1 MQYLYLTFINKLAM
15 QTKKNR
21 LKWPLIFSIL
31 TIIGTSSAKADGL
44 NKLKNT
50 LVKDFA
56 NSEGLYI
63 IIGLVI
69 ASLLIYFVYNHL
81 IKEKEDPEAQ
91 KNAAKPGANYKRHRQ
106 HHVKPMV
113 KKPS

>member
-1 MQYLYLTFINKLAM
+1 MKTQ
-15 QTKKNR
+15 KNR
-21 LKWPLIFSIL
+21 SKWPLMFSIL
-31 TIIGTSSAKADGL
+31 TIIGISNAKAESF

-63 IIGLVI
+63 IGGLVI

-91 KNAAKPGANYKRHRQ
+91 KMAAKPGANYKRHRQ
-106 HHVKPMV
+106 HHVKHVV
-113 KKPS
+113 KK